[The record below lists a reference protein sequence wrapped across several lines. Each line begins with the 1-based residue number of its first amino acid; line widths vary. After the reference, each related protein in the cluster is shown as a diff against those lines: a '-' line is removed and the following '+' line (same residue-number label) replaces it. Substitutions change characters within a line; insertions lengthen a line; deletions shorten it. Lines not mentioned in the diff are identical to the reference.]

1 MIVTVK
7 LGNLEYKTLA
17 IELGL
22 TQLKTDQE
30 LLDHINK
37 LIRLEL
43 WESFTTE
50 QYRRYSGDIRNLE
63 FAIVMMYSQ
72 NRDSITD

>member
-72 NRDSITD
+72 NRGSITD